1 MHVVELVDEKGRRGE
16 GLCEDQIGGWLQDP
30 GAVFGNEGEDLRA
43 KKGLEIEGLT
53 ILTQG

>member
-1 MHVVELVDEKGRRGE
+1 LVDEKGRRGE